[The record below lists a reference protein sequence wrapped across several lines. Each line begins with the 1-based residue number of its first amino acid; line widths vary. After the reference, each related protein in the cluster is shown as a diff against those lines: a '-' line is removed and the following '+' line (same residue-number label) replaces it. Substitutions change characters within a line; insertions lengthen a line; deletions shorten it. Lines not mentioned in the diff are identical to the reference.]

1 MTDLAAHDTERE
13 ERGSQ
18 PVRVALLNDYDLVVE
33 GLAAMLEPF
42 EGIEVVQRAVGD
54 LDIDQPVD
62 VALYDTYGRHSV
74 PWHELTELVKS
85 EATRHVALFTFTLG
99 PELVR
104 RALAEGLDACLWKGM
119 SRNDLADA
127 LRRVAAGEQ
136 VVSSPGSHG
145 RVPPDG
151 YRWPL
156 AELRLTPRESE
167 VLALLA
173 EGMTNRAIAEALG
186 LGRETVKSH
195 VREIF
200 LKLGVHTRSE
210 ATNRVLRDPA
220 FAHQP
225 RQLVYRR
232 REQAG
237 QAGDDGGEGTGSAS
251 PSSGGRD
258 AGAEGAREGE
268 RRDEGTSDAG
278 NGASGDRQA
287 SGGEGR
293 GPAEGGRD
301 AGDGRVHAGSPTPG
315 SGGGA

>member
-1 MTDLAAHDTERE
+1 MTEVASMDMQRE
-13 ERGSQ
+13 DQLDDGGATQ
-18 PVRVALLNDYDLVVE
+18 PVRVALLNDYDLVVD

-42 EGIEVVQRAVGD
+42 TDVRVVERAVGD
-54 LDIDQPVD
+54 LSLDAPVD

-74 PWHELTELVKS
+74 PWGELRDLVAS
-85 EATRHVALFTFTLG
+85 EATRHVALFTFTMG

-119 SRNDLADA
+119 SRDDLADA
-127 LRRVAAGEQ
+127 LRRVAKGEQ

-145 RVPPDG
+145 RVPADG

-173 EGMTNRAIAEALG
+173 EGMTNRAIAEAMG

-195 VREIF
+195 VREVF

-225 RQLVYRR
+225 RQLVYRSR
-232 REQAG
+232 GSTEGSPAAG
-237 QAGDDGGEGTGSAS
+237 AGGG
-251 PSSGGRD
+251 SGE
-258 AGAEGAREGE
+258 AEGAGPTPWARP
-268 RRDEGTSDAG
+268 
-278 NGASGDRQA
+278 A
-287 SGGEGR
+287 SGGGPRDDEPR
-293 GPAEGGRD
+293 GDAPRAEGPPADEQAERGD
-301 AGDGRVHAGSPTPG
+301 A
-315 SGGGA
+315 GGGAGPGDVAGGGG